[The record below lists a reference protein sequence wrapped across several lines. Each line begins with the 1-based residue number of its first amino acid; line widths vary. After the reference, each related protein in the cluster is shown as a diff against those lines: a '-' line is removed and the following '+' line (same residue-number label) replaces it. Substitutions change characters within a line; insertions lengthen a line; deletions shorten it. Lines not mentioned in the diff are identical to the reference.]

1 MTSPLVLQA
10 RITGFFKAFVFA
22 ALVFCAPP
30 PALAAS
36 PEAEIDHLLS
46 FIAGSPCAFIRNG
59 VAHNGAQAVD
69 HIKDKYEHYREDIRS
84 AADFI
89 ALAAT
94 KSAMSGK
101 PYLVRC
107 DAAEMPA
114 ADGLTQELSAFRH
127 RSAS

>member
-1 MTSPLVLQA
+1 MCFQA

-22 ALVFCAPP
+22 ALVFCATPP
-30 PALAAS
+30 TLAAS
-36 PEAEIDHLLS
+36 PEAEIDHLLE

-59 VAHNGAQAVD
+59 VAYGGAQAMG

-84 AADFI
+84 AEDFI

-94 KSAMSGK
+94 RSAMSGK
-101 PYLVRC
+101 PYLVQC
-107 DAAEMPA
+107 DGAEMPA
-114 ADGLTQELSAFRH
+114 ADWLTQELSAFRQ

>member
-1 MTSPLVLQA
+1 LRFQA
-10 RITGFFKAFVFA
+10 RITGVFKAFVFA
-22 ALVFCAPP
+22 AFVFCAPP

-36 PEAEIDHLLS
+36 PKAEIGHLLS

-59 VAHNGAQAVD
+59 VAYDGAHAVD

-84 AADFI
+84 AEDFI

-101 PYLVRC
+101 PYLVQC
-107 DAAEMPA
+107 EAAEMPA
-114 ADGLTQELSAFRH
+114 ADWLTQELSAFRQ
-127 RSAS
+127 RTKS

>member
-1 MTSPLVLQA
+1 LRFQA
-10 RITGFFKAFVFA
+10 RITGVFKTFVCA
-22 ALVFCAPP
+22 ALIVCAAPP
-30 PALAAS
+30 TLAAS
-36 PEAEIDHLLS
+36 PEAEIDHLLT

-59 VAHNGAQAVD
+59 VAYDGAQAVG

-84 AADFI
+84 AEDFI

-107 DAAEMPA
+107 EAAEMPA
-114 ADGLTQELSAFRH
+114 ADWLTQELSAFRQ
-127 RSAS
+127 RSGS